1 MIYCVE
7 DDDAIRELM
16 IYSLKTA
23 GFEARGFADAEAFW
37 PVIEQELP
45 DLVLLDVMMPN
56 VDGYTTIQEIKKQEK
71 LKNCKVVF
79 LSAKTNPADIE
90 KGLKLGADAYV
101 TKPYSIKKLTQ
112 QIDELLET

>member
-45 DLVLLDVMMPN
+45 VFFKNMNILGMTFEEV
-56 VDGYTTIQEIKKQEK
+56 KKQ
-71 LKNCKVVF
+71 
-79 LSAKTNPADIE
+79 
-90 KGLKLGADAYV
+90 Y
-101 TKPYSIKKLTQ
+101 
-112 QIDELLET
+112 DEYKEQN